1 LDLALGYNKNHSA
14 ALKNLRLVSEL
25 DGKPAVI
32 PLKPAQ
38 NRWSKFRSKV
48 AKIVGG

>member
-1 LDLALGYNKNHSA
+1 LALGYHKNHAA
-14 ALKNLRLVSEL
+14 ALNNLRLVSEL

-38 NRWSKFRSKV
+38 TKWGKFRSKV